1 MIENRRR
8 PSAEAAGVDHS
19 GPQFRRLE
27 LERATFF
34 EPELSPIL
42 CAPVKIL
49 IIFKPQLSRVFKKGS
64 YSGYVGHYIVKQIV
78 SISYYTEPIRCDFRR
93 LTTPNLK

>member
-1 MIENRRR
+1 MTLSFDDELFGSLAFVTELKKSYVRFFRKLALEPSMIENRRR

-49 IIFKPQLSRVFKKGS
+49 IIFKLQ
-64 YSGYVGHYIVKQIV
+64 
-78 SISYYTEPIRCDFRR
+78 
-93 LTTPNLK
+93 